1 MKHLNIVIKESPV
14 TNVMDFLGKAG
25 SKDCSRPMIC
35 TLNCS
40 GLTDSGVVRLNE
52 AIKRIETL
60 FEDEIWVEP
69 ATLVQS
75 LINEIEREMERRGL
89 S

>member
-1 MKHLNIVIKESPV
+1 MKYLHIVIKDSPV
-14 TNVMDFLGKAG
+14 TNVMDFLGKVG
-25 SKDCSRPMIC
+25 SNDCSRPIIC

-40 GLTDSGVVRLNE
+40 GLTDSGVIRLNE
-52 AIKRIETL
+52 AIKKIENL
-60 FEDEIWVEP
+60 FDDEVWVEP

-75 LINEIEREMERRGL
+75 LVNEIDKEMERRGL